1 MAERIPD
8 ARIPETRV
16 ADTVVDLEKGE
27 KRLIDIRSDRATYLR
42 DHTVLAV
49 LGMGLVGMVLA
60 FIGSEHWFIGSLGAV
75 LAIAARGAY
84 LYSEQMGVHWVLT
97 NRRLVG
103 PGGRNVY
110 LMELSA
116 VRRLFGD
123 VQLVTKAGDKY
134 LIKHVAGA
142 EDVVE
147 TILRARDRRLKRAGA

>member
-1 MAERIPD
+1 MAEEIRQSL
-8 ARIPETRV
+8 A
-16 ADTVVDLEKGE
+16 ADTVFTPEQGE
-27 KRLIDIRSDRATYLR
+27 KSLREIRSDRATYLR
-42 DHTVLAV
+42 DHAVMAV

-60 FIGSEHWFIGSLGAV
+60 VIGSDHWFIGSLGAV
-75 LAIAARGAY
+75 LALAARGAY

-103 PGGRNVY
+103 PGGRAIY
-110 LMELSA
+110 LLELIT

-123 VQLVTKAGDKY
+123 VQLVTRAGDKH

-147 TILRARDRRLKRAGA
+147 TILRTRDRRAKRAGA

>member
-1 MAERIPD
+1 MAEQISQ
-8 ARIPETRV
+8 ARV
-16 ADTVVDLEKGE
+16 ADTVLELEKGE
-27 KRLIDIRSDRATYLR
+27 KRLIDIRSDKATYLR
-42 DHTVLAV
+42 DHLVLAI

-60 FIGSEHWFIGSLGAV
+60 VVGSDHWFIGSLGAV
-75 LAIAARGAY
+75 LALGARGAY

-110 LMELSA
+110 LLELIT

-123 VQLVTKAGDKY
+123 VQLVTRAGDKY

-147 TILRARDRRLKRAGA
+147 TILRARDRRSKRAGV

>member
-1 MAERIPD
+1 MAEQISQ
-8 ARIPETRV
+8 ARV
-16 ADTVVDLEKGE
+16 ADTVLELEKGE
-27 KRLIDIRSDRATYLR
+27 KRLIDIRSDKATYLR
-42 DHTVLAV
+42 DHLVLAI

-60 FIGSEHWFIGSLGAV
+60 VVGSDHWFIGSLGAV
-75 LAIAARGAY
+75 LALGARGAY

-110 LMELSA
+110 LLELIT

-123 VQLVTKAGDKY
+123 VQLVTRAGDKY

-147 TILRARDRRLKRAGA
+147 TILRTRDRRAKRAGA